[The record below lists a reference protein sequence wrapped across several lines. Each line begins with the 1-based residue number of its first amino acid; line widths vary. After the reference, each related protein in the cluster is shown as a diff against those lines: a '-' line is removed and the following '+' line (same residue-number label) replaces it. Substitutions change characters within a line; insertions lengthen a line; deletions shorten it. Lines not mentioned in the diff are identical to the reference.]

1 MDRMQKIQAYIQA
14 HREQI
19 IDDVIA
25 LVEHQSPTTNK
36 AYSEKCADFLIEL
49 VRERLGI
56 APEAVFPQED
66 RARHL
71 FFRIGSGR
79 PKAILI
85 GHYDTVWDVDALP
98 LVREGNKISG
108 PGVFD
113 MKYGIISGIWGLKAL
128 METGGIDY
136 CVGFFMNSDEETGSR
151 TSRPCYEPIA
161 KTFEHALILEPLM
174 QGNFKTSRK
183 GIGNFTVEVTGVA
196 AHAGNDPLKGRSA
209 ILEAARLTEKLFAL
223 TDLEKRSSVNVGV
236 ISGGTKPNVVAAHA
250 TLQVDLRVTKA
261 SEAERMTKAIY
272 ALTPSMDGVSIQISG
287 GMNRPPFEE
296 NEKTQALFA
305 KAKALAAQMGM
316 DVTSGLSGGGSDGN
330 FTSSWGIPTLDSLGG
345 AGDGAHAAWEHILVD
360 ESLRTTVLFAS
371 LLDSI

>member
-1 MDRMQKIQAYIQA
+1 MEKIFEIRDYIQA
-14 HREQI
+14 HRDQI

-56 APEAVFPQED
+56 EPETVFPQED

-71 FFRIGSGR
+71 FYRIGTGR

-98 LVREGNKISG
+98 LVRDGNKISG
-108 PGVFD
+108 PGAFD

-128 METGGIDY
+128 METGGLNG

-151 TSRPCYEPIA
+151 TSRSCYEPIA
-161 KTFEHALILEPLM
+161 KQFEHALILEPTM
-174 QGNFKTSRK
+174 NGVFKTSRK
-183 GIGNFTVEVTGVA
+183 GIGNFTFEITGRA
-196 AHAGNDPLKGRSA
+196 SHAGNDPLKGRSA

-223 TDLEKRSSVNVGV
+223 TNLEEGSSVNVGV

-272 ALTPSMDGVSIQISG
+272 ALGPSMDGVTVEITG

-296 NEKTQALFA
+296 NEKTNALFK
-305 KAKALAAQMGM
+305 KAQDLASKLGM
-316 DVTSGLSGGGSDGN
+316 EITCGMSGGGSDGN
-330 FTSSWGIPTLDSLGG
+330 FTASWGIPTLDSLGG
-345 AGDGAHAAWEHILVD
+345 AGDGAHAAWEHILVE
-360 ESLRTTVLFAS
+360 ESLQTTALFAA
-371 LLDSI
+371 LLDSL

>member
-1 MDRMQKIQAYIQA
+1 MERMHRLQEYIQA

-19 IDDVIA
+19 IDDVSA

-71 FFRIGSGR
+71 FFRIGTGR

-98 LVREGNKISG
+98 LVRDGNKLSG

-113 MKYGIISGIWGLKAL
+113 MKYGIVSGIWGLKAL
-128 METGGIDY
+128 METGGLDY

-161 KTFEHALILEPLM
+161 KTFEHALIMEPLM
-174 QGNFKTSRK
+174 QNNFKTSRK
-183 GIGNFTVEVTGVA
+183 GIGNFTVEITGRA
-196 AHAGNDPLKGRSA
+196 AHAGNDPAKGRSA

-223 TDLEKRSSVNVGV
+223 TDMEKGSSVNVGV

-250 TLQVDLRVTKA
+250 TLQVDLRVTQA

-272 ALTPSMDGVSIQISG
+272 DLKPSMDGVTVEITG

-296 NEKTQALFA
+296 NEKTQALFQ
-305 KAKALAAQMGM
+305 KAKTLASQLGM
-316 DVTSGLSGGGSDGN
+316 EVTCGKSGGGSDGN
-330 FTSSWGIPTLDSLGG
+330 FTYSWGIPTLDSLGG
-345 AGDGAHAAWEHILVD
+345 VGDGAHAAWEHILLN
-360 ESLRTTVLFAS
+360 ESLQSTVLFATF
-371 LLDSI
+371 LDSL

>member
-1 MDRMQKIQAYIQA
+1 MERMEKIQAYIQA

-19 IDDVIA
+19 IQDVIA
-25 LVEHQSPTTNK
+25 LVEHQSPTANVEY
-36 AYSEKCADFLIEL
+36 AEKCADFLVAL
-49 VRERLGI
+49 VKERLGI
-56 APEAVFPQED
+56 EPEQVFPQET
-66 RARHL
+66 RGRHL

-98 LVREGNKISG
+98 LVRDGNKLCG
-108 PGVFD
+108 PGAFD

-151 TSRPCYEPIA
+151 TSRACYEPIA

-174 QGNFKTSRK
+174 QNNFKTSRK
-183 GIGNFTVEVTGVA
+183 GIGNFTVEITGKA
-196 AHAGNDPLKGRSA
+196 AHAGNDFLKGRSA

-223 TDLEKRSSVNVGV
+223 TDLEQGSSVNVGV

-272 ALTPSMDGVSIQISG
+272 DLKPSLDGVTVKITG

-296 NEKTQALFA
+296 NETTQALFQ
-305 KAKALAAQMGM
+305 KVKALAAQMGIEISCG
-316 DVTSGLSGGGSDGN
+316 TSGGGSDGN
-330 FTSSWGIPTLDSLGG
+330 FTYSWGIPTLDSLGG
-345 AGDGAHAAWEHILVD
+345 VGDGAHAAWEHILLD
-360 ESLRTTVLFAS
+360 ESLQSTVLFATF
-371 LLDSI
+371 LDTL